1 MNCRVNSNKLSGTG
15 LVSVLKYSL
24 YPERGINE
32 LPPIT
37 RGLIRATQYP
47 ARAAGS
53 FLATITTALTGIKWL
68 NGSNSSNSTFQ
79 NPLFLISLALAS
91 AGSFL
96 ADALVE
102 PGETLPSANSTQKA
116 NDITKQIQ
124 DQEENIKNDFI
135 NRLVTFL
142 ADTLVE
148 PGETLPSANST
159 QKANDITKQIQDQE
173 ENIKNDFIN
182 RLVTFKEKNISSYD
196 HNPELSFDDC
206 QYHIPERL
214 ALGIEL
220 AEIGKRTFIQS
231 IPKNG
236 ETKAQCA
243 RVSIDHLRSALEGKH
258 DHIQLVN
265 IETSN
270 DDYQSIA
277 ECMIETRNY
286 PRPKNCPDRFR
297 SLFEYLVDE
306 AKEAANE
313 AAGHLIPPFSDT
325 VVARYFQ
332 EVVELDIDTLKFN
345 GDNQTI
351 KLLV

>member
-135 NRLVTFL
+135 NRLVTF
-142 ADTLVE
+142 
-148 PGETLPSANST
+148 
-159 QKANDITKQIQDQE
+159 
-173 ENIKNDFIN
+173 
-182 RLVTFKEKNISSYD
+182 KEKNISSYD
-196 HNPELSFDDC
+196 RNPELSFDDC

-325 VVARYFQ
+325 VFAKYFQ
-332 EVVELDIDTLKFN
+332 EVVELDTDTLRFN

>member
-135 NRLVTFL
+135 NRLVTF
-142 ADTLVE
+142 
-148 PGETLPSANST
+148 
-159 QKANDITKQIQDQE
+159 
-173 ENIKNDFIN
+173 
-182 RLVTFKEKNISSYD
+182 KEKNISSYD
-196 HNPELSFDDC
+196 RNPELSFDDC